1 MNKVLTTRQVMR
13 ILRTRNGETQID
25 MARKLNISQ
34 SYLSQIEN
42 EKLEMPTWFVSSL
55 MRNYYVP
62 KKALAILKGTY
73 REQKRGVQVID
84 TTMLTPTQKR
94 VVDMTAKYIQE
105 LPDDMGDFVINIIR
119 NSTSAIDK
127 EK

>member
-1 MNKVLTTRQVMR
+1 MNKVLTMRQVMR

-42 EKLEMPTWFVSSL
+42 EKLEMPTWFIRSL
-55 MRNYYVP
+55 MRNYDIP
-62 KKALAILKGTY
+62 KKALAMLKGTY
-73 REQKRGVQVID
+73 REQKKLVQVID
-84 TTMLTPTQKR
+84 ATMLTPTQKR

-105 LPDDMGDFVINIIR
+105 LPEDMGDFVINIIR
-119 NSTSAIDK
+119 NSTSARDK